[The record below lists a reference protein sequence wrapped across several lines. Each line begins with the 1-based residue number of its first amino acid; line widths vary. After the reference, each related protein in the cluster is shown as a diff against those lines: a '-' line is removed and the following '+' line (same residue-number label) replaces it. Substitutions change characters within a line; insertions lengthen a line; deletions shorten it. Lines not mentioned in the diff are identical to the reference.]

1 MGRKTNQ
8 EIFEKISLICKG
20 LFTKSR
26 VRDIPE
32 FVVPKENIIELEK
45 RLKQDGFNMIL
56 DLFGVD
62 FYDNQKLKDYAEV
75 NSRFAI
81 IYHFLKIPDNER
93 IRVIVPVED
102 GESVPSSCSLFIG
115 ADWFER
121 EVFDLFGIKFDGH
134 PDLRRIFL
142 PEDYEGYPLRKDFPT
157 KGVKEYIGTKYTP
170 NFVRLKDRNKKH
182 TEPLDPF
189 EEGSRMVVNVGP
201 THPATH
207 GTFRMIFELEGE
219 DIVGVDLEI
228 GYLHRGVEKNSE
240 NMRWEDF
247 IPMTDRLNYLSAY
260 LNNMI
265 YTEMIERWCG
275 IWDDVPA
282 RAKFI
287 RVILGE
293 LSRIADHCV
302 SIGTMAVDL
311 GALTPFWY
319 LFRLREEIYTVFEW
333 AVGARLTTSGTAFG
347 GVRKDL
353 DEKTINHINYIVD
366 KLVPEVIRD
375 VDGLLTK
382 NRIFIDRTRGVGK
395 ISARD
400 AIEWGFTGPSLR
412 GSGVAWDIRKVAPYG
427 LYEEFD
433 FDVPVATEGDVY
445 SRYLVRMEEML
456 QSARIVKQALKNLP
470 DDGIMIKS
478 DKFANIPRLPEK
490 KYVYTQI
497 EPLIHHFKGM
507 VEGVVPPFGW
517 YYFGGE
523 AANGEL
529 GYFAISY
536 GKRTPWRIRIRPPCF
551 AIYQAFRHM
560 VLGHKLA
567 DFVAVLGSINVIA
580 GELDR

>member
-1 MGRKTNQ
+1 MGKTKQ
-8 EIFEKISLICKG
+8 EIYEKVRILTEG
-20 LFTKSR
+20 LYERSTL
-26 VRDIPE
+26 RDMPE
-32 FVVPKENIIELEK
+32 FVVKPQNLIMFEQKLKE
-45 RLKQDGFNMIL
+45 DGFNMIL

-62 FYDNQKLKDYAEV
+62 FYDNERLKEYAGV
-75 NSRFAI
+75 KTRFAV
-81 IYHFLKIPDNER
+81 IYHFLKIPQNER
-93 IRVIVPVED
+93 VRVIVPAD
-102 GESVPSSCSLFIG
+102 DSTPVPSSTKLFRG

-121 EVFDLFGIKFDGH
+121 EVYDLLGIKFEGH
-134 PDLRRIFL
+134 PDLRRIML
-142 PEDYEGYPLRKDFPT
+142 PEDFEGHPLRKDFPT

-170 NFVRLKDRNKKH
+170 RFVRLPGKEKPEDV
-182 TEPLDPF
+182 F
-189 EEGSRMVVNVGP
+189 EEGSRMIINVGP

-219 DIVGVDLEI
+219 DIIGVDLEI
-228 GYLHRGVEKNSE
+228 GYLHRGVEKNGE

-265 YTEMIERWCG
+265 YTEMIERWLG
-275 IWDDVPA
+275 IWDDVPR
-282 RAKFI
+282 RAKYI

-293 LSRIADHCV
+293 LSRIADHLV

-319 LFRLREEIYTVFEW
+319 FFKVREEIYSVFEW
-333 AVGARLTTSGTAFG
+333 AVGARLTTSGTSFG
-347 GVRKDL
+347 GVRRDL
-353 DEKTINHINYIVD
+353 DEKTIQKIRYIID
-366 KLVPEVIRD
+366 ELLPRALKD
-375 VDGLLTK
+375 VDNLLTK
-382 NRIFIDRTRGVGK
+382 NRIFIDRTRKIGV
-395 ISARD
+395 ISAEE

-412 GSGVAWDIRKVAPYG
+412 GSGVAWDIRKVQPYG
-427 LYEEFD
+427 LYDEFD
-433 FDVPVATEGDVY
+433 FEIPIATEGDVY
-445 SRYLVRMEEML
+445 SRYLVRMEEMV
-456 QSARIVKQALKNLP
+456 QSAKIIRQALDNLP
-470 DDGIMIKS
+470 DDGIRIKS
-478 DKFANIPRLPEK
+478 DKLANLPTLPDK

-497 EPLIHHFKGM
+497 EALIHHFKGI
-507 VEGVVPPFGW
+507 VEGVVPPYGW

-529 GYFAISY
+529 GFFAISV

-567 DFVAVLGSINVIA
+567 DFVAVLGSINIVA